1 MKKQIYFTGVLF
13 ILLSLTFTSCKKDE
27 LQASLGDALIGK
39 WEVQNLR
46 MVYLLENVKEFE
58 YIDYY
63 YNEEF
68 GYEFTG
74 GDNIIQYLDGDAYA
88 MANFTLDGNSI
99 YIETG
104 GDPIEWIN
112 VAVNGNT
119 LTWEET
125 GTEVYD
131 EITYDV
137 EYYFTAIKTS
147 K

>member
-1 MKKQIYFTGVLF
+1 MKKQAYITGLLF
-13 ILLSLTFTSCKKDE
+13 IFLTLALTSCKKDE
-27 LQASLGDALIGK
+27 PASLGDLLIGK

-46 MVYLLENVKEFE
+46 MVYFLENVKEFE

-74 GDNIIQYLDGDAYA
+74 GDNIIQYIDGDAYA
-88 MANFTLDGNSI
+88 MAYFTLDGNSI
-99 YIETG
+99 SIDTG
-104 GDPIEWIN
+104 GDPIEWKN

-125 GTEVYD
+125 RTEVYN

-137 EYYFTAIKTS
+137 EYFFTAVRTS